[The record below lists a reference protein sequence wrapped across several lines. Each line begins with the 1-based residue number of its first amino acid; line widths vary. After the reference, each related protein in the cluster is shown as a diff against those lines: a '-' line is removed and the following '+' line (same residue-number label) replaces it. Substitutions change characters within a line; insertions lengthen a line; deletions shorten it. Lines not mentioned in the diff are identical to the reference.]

1 MNMQIESRNV
11 DMTPRW
17 KQEIEARMAD
27 LQGGHDDITYGRV
40 TLTKN
45 PHHKKAK
52 NVAEAL
58 VVITL
63 PGRHTLTA
71 RKEEKTFEEAIRAA
85 FFSIDIELT
94 KYREKLAS
102 KEVRVP
108 PIPLRGVICK
118 LFPQE
123 GYGFI
128 LQEGGGEIYFH
139 RNAVHGMEFVE
150 LEDGTEVSFNVGE
163 GEKGPQAT
171 TVNPLPTLPQRRLG

>member
-1 MNMQIESRNV
+1 MNLQIESRNV
-11 DMTPRW
+11 GMTPRW
-17 KQEIEARMAD
+17 KAEIEKRMAD
-27 LQGGHDDITYGRV
+27 LQEGHDDIIHARV

-58 VVITL
+58 IVVTL
-63 PGRHTLTA
+63 PGRHTFTA

-85 FFSIDIELT
+85 FFSIEIELD
-94 KYREKLAS
+94 KYRDKRAS
-102 KEVRVP
+102 KEIRLP
-108 PIPLRGVICK
+108 PLPCRGVVCK

-128 LQEGGGEIYFH
+128 LQEGGGEVYFH
-139 RNAVHGMEFVE
+139 KNAVHGMKFEE
-150 LEDGTEVSFNVGE
+150 LEDGTEVAFNVEE

-171 TVNPLPTLPQRRLG
+171 TVNPVPAIP